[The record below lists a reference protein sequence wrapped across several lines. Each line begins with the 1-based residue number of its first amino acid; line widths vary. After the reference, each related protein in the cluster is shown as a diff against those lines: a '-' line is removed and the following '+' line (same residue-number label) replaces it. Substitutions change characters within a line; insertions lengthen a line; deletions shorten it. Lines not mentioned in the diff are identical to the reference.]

1 MKSFWNFIVLA
12 LIGGFIGLQEFY
24 RDRSPLG
31 VLAILFCWTGIPALV
46 AFIEAVV
53 WLFRGEEVF
62 NMCYRSEGLYQ
73 TASEEGSTVA
83 TKSVEVDND
92 DRILIAIVLILVV
105 STVFVLIIV

>member
-46 AFIEAVV
+46 AVIEATVR
-53 WLFRGEEVF
+53 LSRGAEDF
-62 NMCYRSEGLYQ
+62 NKLYR
-73 TASEEGSTVA
+73 A
-83 TKSVEVDND
+83 
-92 DRILIAIVLILVV
+92 
-105 STVFVLIIV
+105 